1 MRRFWPRTL
10 TLLIG
15 IAVLVFAL
23 VLPDSLSR
31 VIVWNS

>member
-10 TLLIG
+10 MLLIV

-23 VLPDSLSR
+23 VLLDSLPR
-31 VIVWNS
+31 LIVWNS